1 MDKFLITM
9 IWVLSLL
16 GVGFMSHEFGFMNG
30 QEYQKGVNAAKL
42 ENCNRIL
49 VGGIY
54 QDNK

>member
-30 QEYQKGVNAAKL
+30 QDYQKSVDGAQL
-42 ENCNRIL
+42 SNCQRIIAGSL
-49 VGGIY
+49 Y
-54 QDNK
+54 EQ